1 MGIAMN
7 IVQHL
12 GKYGMI
18 LMWVNAYRI
27 GHINENQYYSRIA
40 VDSGLGARSAGGLV
54 TKRKI
59 K

>member
-27 GHINENQYYSRIA
+27 GHIDENQYFQMVIA
-40 VDSGLGARSAGGLV
+40 VGGFQQW
-54 TKRKI
+54 TP
-59 K
+59 